1 MHWDTALLLKKF
13 DPEGES
19 LPQARFCSLP
29 ERVYRG
35 SPMKYELRLSDMVL
49 QSTSK
54 TAVRQKVDRFFT
66 AGGGRLSVLSDYYA
80 ASNNELNVEVNAFV
94 GCHRERGALP
104 ALTTNSTL
112 TTRPGLYV
120 GVEFYGSWA
129 RYARLSSDLY
139 MELLPALGASRR
151 EGVDIECFLERHT
164 EGGPAAERRYRVRY
178 FIPVTL
184 SGEVTAR
191 PAPG

>member
-80 ASNNELNVEVNAFV
+80 ASNNIT
-94 GCHRERGALP
+94 P
-104 ALTTNSTL
+104 AIGRPNFSGDTWATL
-112 TTRPGLYV
+112 LKP
-120 GVEFYGSWA
+120 
-129 RYARLSSDLY
+129 
-139 MELLPALGASRR
+139 
-151 EGVDIECFLERHT
+151 
-164 EGGPAAERRYRVRY
+164 
-178 FIPVTL
+178 
-184 SGEVTAR
+184 
-191 PAPG
+191 